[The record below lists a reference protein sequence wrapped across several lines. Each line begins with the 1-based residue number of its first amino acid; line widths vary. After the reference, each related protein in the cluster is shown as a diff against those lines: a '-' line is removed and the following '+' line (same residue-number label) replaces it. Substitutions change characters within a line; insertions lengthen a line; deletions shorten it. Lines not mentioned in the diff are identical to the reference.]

1 MQVFSVNNIQVHSN
15 WINQILMNNVLYHS
29 ICRSEVCYSFCG
41 MPTHSS
47 ACCRRYMAKYCR
59 YDVKHYPINQTSLF
73 TDSITINPKQQFR
86 RTLKRV
92 YFTSRKIWI
101 VTTVYEGSCNMKR
114 PQPYSASFL
123 KFVKQVAW
131 SADKLTLLVLNA
143 SINMI
148 SIIYNCCNIYGSTEV
163 G

>member
-1 MQVFSVNNIQVHSN
+1 
-15 WINQILMNNVLYHS
+15 MNNVLYHS
-29 ICRSEVCYSFCG
+29 ICRSEVCYSCQRI
-41 MPTHSS
+41 P
-47 ACCRRYMAKYCR
+47 APVAAVIWLKYCR

-92 YFTSRKIWI
+92 YFISRKIWI

-123 KFVKQVAW
+123 QFVKQVAW
-131 SADKLTLLVLNA
+131 SADKLTLLILNA